1 MIIISVINGEIGML
15 TKKEFQEKFM
25 FFAFSEK
32 QLQNEIEKRNLK
44 IKEVFSLGDGIYLTN
59 EGNEY
64 LKNNPWNSL
73 M

>member
-32 QLQNEIEKRNLK
+32 QLQEELMKMGISISK
-44 IKEVFSLGDGIYLTN
+44 VFSLGDGIYLTN

-64 LKNNPWNSL
+64 LKIHPWNTL